1 MKYLLLILLFACGQ
15 KQQPHQLQVM
25 VGYKDEEIHGGPTFT
40 DGMGGKVTFVHHDK
54 KHNRY
59 DTITIEVKRQRR

>member
-15 KQQPHQLQVM
+15 KKQPHQLQVM
-25 VGYKDEEIHGGPTFT
+25 AGYKDEKNYFGPTFT
-40 DGMGGKVTFVHHDK
+40 DGMGGKVTIVHHDK

-59 DTITIEVKRQRR
+59 DTIVIEVKRQKK